1 MNSDAQIAAKARE
14 ISVCI
19 LLICLCGWLCMVYG
33 YVAVP
38 LWLIL
43 IPAGAVLVFWSVAFI
58 LAFIVWVIFTAKQ
71 IEEELEKNRE
81 EEDV

>member
-1 MNSDAQIAAKARE
+1 MSNEEMGSRVRE

-19 LLICLCGWLCMVYG
+19 LLICLCGWLCRVYG